1 MSLQNDARSISE
13 LFGDAFSQLGELVQN
28 ELRLARA
35 EMSQKISQAGM
46 GAAFLGAAAVMI
58 IPALVLLL
66 IAAALWLVQLGL
78 SPVAAHLAAAAT
90 GTLVSIVLAMM
101 GMNRLKPEKLAPKI
115 TMQQMGRD
123 VASAKEMAK

>member
-123 VASAKEMAK
+123 VAAAKEMAK